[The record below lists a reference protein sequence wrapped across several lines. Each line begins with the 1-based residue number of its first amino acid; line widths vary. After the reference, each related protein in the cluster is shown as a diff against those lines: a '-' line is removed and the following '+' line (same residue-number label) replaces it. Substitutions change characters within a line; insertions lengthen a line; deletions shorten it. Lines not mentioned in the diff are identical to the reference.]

1 MKEIL
6 TCYEKYFDFTGKASR
21 KEFCYFFNFFLVI
34 VIFFPF
40 VLGFVFFKASLD
52 SLKFMHGLIVLLTII
67 PMLSVTSRR
76 WHDLGHTGWLALLWL
91 FPCINIIFGV
101 YLSYA
106 KGSNDNSNE
115 NSWSCLIIALCIFFG
130 IPILAGLGIGAQ
142 GLVKE
147 EVGKLQRR
155 TMLRDL
161 YVYLQTYQQDFGSFP
176 SVQPPETSKVQGGGV
191 RDLYPLAY
199 IGRMDEK
206 ELNELLHPPG
216 GQFDKFSKEPRA
228 EEFDKNHIGWSYNSC
243 ARIDSEEPLM
253 ADQGVSS
260 GSLRLQSQDRGIKPL
275 STKGVMVLLANG
287 RVEYV
292 SANPRNGK
300 LLSDIVKDWGVL
312 KD

>member
-1 MKEIL
+1 MKRVN
-6 TCYEKYFDFTGKASR
+6 TKGFTLI
-21 KEFCYFFNFFLVI
+21 ELLV
-34 VIFFPF
+34 VI
-40 VLGFVFFKASLD
+40 
-52 SLKFMHGLIVLLTII
+52 
-67 PMLSVTSRR
+67 SVI
-76 WHDLGHTGWLALLWL
+76 G
-91 FPCINIIFGV
+91 
-101 YLSYA
+101 
-106 KGSNDNSNE
+106 
-115 NSWSCLIIALCIFFG
+115 
-130 IPILAGLGIGAQ
+130 ILASIGIGAQ
-142 GLVKE
+142 GPVKE

-161 YVYLQTYQQDFGSFP
+161 YVHLQTYQQDFGSFP
-176 SVQPPETSKVQGGGV
+176 SVQPNATRYEQGGGV

-199 IGRMDEK
+199 TGRMGEK
-206 ELNELLHPPG
+206 ELNECLHPPG
-216 GQFDKFSKEPRA
+216 GQFDKFSKEPRP

-243 ARIDSEEPLM
+243 ARIDSEDPLM

>member
-1 MKEIL
+1 MKRVN
-6 TCYEKYFDFTGKASR
+6 TKGFTLI
-21 KEFCYFFNFFLVI
+21 ELLV
-34 VIFFPF
+34 VI
-40 VLGFVFFKASLD
+40 
-52 SLKFMHGLIVLLTII
+52 
-67 PMLSVTSRR
+67 SVI
-76 WHDLGHTGWLALLWL
+76 G
-91 FPCINIIFGV
+91 
-101 YLSYA
+101 
-106 KGSNDNSNE
+106 
-115 NSWSCLIIALCIFFG
+115 
-130 IPILAGLGIGAQ
+130 ILASIGIGAQ
-142 GLVKE
+142 GPVKE

-161 YVYLQTYQQDFGSFP
+161 YVHLQTYQQDFGSFP
-176 SVQPPETSKVQGGGV
+176 SVQPNATRYEQGGGV

-199 IGRMDEK
+199 TGRMGEK
-206 ELNELLHPPG
+206 ELNECLHPPG
-216 GQFDKFSKEPRA
+216 GQFDKFSKEPRP

-243 ARIDSEEPLM
+243 ARIDSEDPLM

-300 LLSDIVKDWGVL
+300 LLRDIVKDWGVL